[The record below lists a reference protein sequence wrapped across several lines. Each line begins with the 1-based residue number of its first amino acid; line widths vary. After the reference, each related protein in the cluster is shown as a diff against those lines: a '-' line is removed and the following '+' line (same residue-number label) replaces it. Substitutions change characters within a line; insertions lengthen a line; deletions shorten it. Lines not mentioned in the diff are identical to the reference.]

1 MTHIDELRIIQ
12 NVLSGNS
19 QQYELLVKENQTKI
33 YNLALRMTG
42 SREDA
47 LDISQE
53 VFIKAYTS
61 LGSFRGDSL
70 FSSWVYR
77 LTYNMCI
84 DLARKNKRRKTVPL
98 VSSDKDEEE
107 TELSIPDETHLPE
120 TELEKKELQKDIAE
134 AVCGLSE
141 EYRKVFIMREF
152 DGLSYE
158 EIAKSLC
165 ISQGTVKS
173 RLSRAREKIAGH
185 LIAAGTFEPRH
196 RHKNQKGGRRK

>member
-1 MTHIDELRIIQ
+1 MNHIDELRIIQ
-12 NVLSGNS
+12 NVLSGS
-19 QQYELLVKENQTKI
+19 REQYELLVRENQTKV
-33 YNLALRMTG
+33 YNLALKMTG

-53 VFIKAYTS
+53 VFIKAYVS
-61 LGSFRGDSL
+61 LSSFRGDSL

-84 DLARKNKRRKTVPL
+84 DLSRKSKRRKTVPM
-98 VSSDKDEEE
+98 VFTDKDEEDSPLE
-107 TELSIPDETHLPE
+107 IPDEAHLPE
-120 TELEKKELQKDIAE
+120 TELEKKELQSEISA
-134 AVCGLSE
+134 AVCDLPE
-141 EYRKVFIMREF
+141 EYRKIFIMREF

-173 RLSRAREKIAGH
+173 RLSRARKRIAQR
-185 LIAAGTFEPRH
+185 LIASGTFEPRH
-196 RHKNQKGGRRK
+196 RHKNQKGGRLK